1 VAVFQT
7 HSTQATRW
15 VAVKAVAVKGN
26 KVSKVKKDRELAVV
40 LTANMLM
47 TLITKEV
54 TQMASMMVG
63 AMDSRLLMNTAVLKQ
78 AVKQA

>member
-1 VAVFQT
+1 
-7 HSTQATRW
+7 

-40 LTANMLM
+40 LPANMLM